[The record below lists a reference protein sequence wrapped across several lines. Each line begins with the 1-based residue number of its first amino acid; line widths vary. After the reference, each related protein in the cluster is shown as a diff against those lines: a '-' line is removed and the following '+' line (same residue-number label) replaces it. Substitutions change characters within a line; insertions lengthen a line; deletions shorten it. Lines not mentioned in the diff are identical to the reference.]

1 MFLFSFFF
9 HLAPSSPS
17 LLRDCLPT
25 LLFKLF
31 HSVVSQFSSNIFVCV
46 FEHCY
51 LCHLS
56 ALLFGCFLALLFI
69 LFWYLMFSYIS
80 VMLFTLSL
88 LVSWHLLL
96 SDPLTLLFSALLTLL
111 FSGHLMLLLGGLST
125 LVIWWSFGIG
135 WPWFLLF

>member
-1 MFLFSFFF
+1 MFLFFFLF

-17 LLRDCLPT
+17 LLLDCLPT

-31 HSVVSQFSSNIFVCV
+31 HSVVSHFSSNIFVYI
-46 FEHCY
+46 FKHYY

-56 ALLFGCFLALLFI
+56 ALLFSCFLALLFI
-69 LFWYLMFSYIS
+69 LFQHLIFSYIS

-96 SDPLTLLFSALLTLL
+96 SDPLTLLFNALLTLL
-111 FSGHLMLLLGGLST
+111 FNGHLMLLLGGLST
-125 LVIWWSFGIG
+125 LVI
-135 WPWFLLF
+135 